1 MEKID
6 VVIIGAGISGL
17 TFGHYCKKLGLSTV
31 ILEKTSRAGGLVDS
45 AQLDDFWVE
54 LGAHTCFNT
63 YGNLLN
69 IMEDFNLLSSIQ
81 PRATKKF
88 QFYKNQTVCSI
99 PSQLHFVELFLHVFN
114 QFIISKKNKTVKEY
128 YQSIVGEK
136 NYRDVFQHAFNAVT
150 CQNAQEFPAEL
161 LFRKKIKRKTVHRS
175 FIFPHGIQT
184 LSNTIAQHLDCRF
197 EQNIQ
202 SIDYSPRSHA
212 ERGNENGYVEIKTEQ
227 NNHFQAK
234 HLVIATPVNAAATLL
249 ENISPNISKILK
261 EIPISTV
268 ESFAVKVPKEAIKL
282 KPFAGLIGV
291 EEDFYSVVSR
301 DTLPDEKYR
310 GFTFHFKAGR
320 LDEMGKLQTISKVLG
335 ISLEQII
342 DKKNKINELPALNP
356 KHKELIEKV
365 EQELQNQPLAIV
377 GNYFQGVSLEDCA
390 SRSFAE
396 FNRLFG

>member
-1 MEKID
+1 MEKVDI
-6 VVIIGAGISGL
+6 VIIGAGISGL
-17 TFGHYCKKLGLSTV
+17 SFGHYCKQRGFSSV

-45 AQLDDFWVE
+45 VQFEDFWVE

-69 IMEDFNLLSSIQ
+69 IMEELALLSSIQ

-88 QFYKNQTVCSI
+88 KFYKNQQVKSI
-99 PSQLHFVELFLHVFN
+99 PSQLHFLELFLHVFN
-114 QFIISKKNKTVKEY
+114 QFVISKKDKTVKEY
-128 YQSIVGEK
+128 YQPIVGEK
-136 NYRDVFQHAFNAVT
+136 NYHEVFQHAFNAVI

-184 LSNTIAQHLDCRF
+184 LPSTIAQHLECRF
-197 EQNIQ
+197 DQNIQ
-202 SIDYSPRSHA
+202 SIDFID
-212 ERGNENGYVEIKTEQ
+212 NFFEIKTNQ
-227 NNHFQAK
+227 NIVQAK
-234 HLVIATPVNAAATLL
+234 YLVIATPVNMAATLL

-268 ESFAVKVPKEAIKL
+268 ESFAVKVPKDAIKL
-282 KPFAGLIGV
+282 KPFAGLIGA

-310 GFTFHFKAGR
+310 GFTFHFKAGH
-320 LDEMGKLQTISKVLG
+320 LDEQQKLQKISKVLN

-342 DKKNKINELPALNP
+342 DKKNKINMLPTLNP
-356 KHKELIEKV
+356 KHKALIEKV
-365 EQELQNQPLAIV
+365 DKELQNQPLAII